1 MLPETLEPRKKPVT
15 IIHHAAN
22 CGHNEPPGSLS
33 ALERCLASGA
43 AVVEIDLIPTADGHF
58 ALLHDPNLEEDTTGT
73 GKAPQMKRAQI
84 ESLTYK
90 VNGKTTPEKIGFLEG
105 AVALLKDHPDTKRLQ
120 LDLKPFTPLTQGVLR
135 QFTTLINPVR
145 DRIQVTSPADW
156 AVRSLSRF
164 APDLSLGFDPLLYFD
179 LVDDEPRPEDVPPFR
194 IGAYGLRDD
203 HPLASF
209 EWGPLGDY
217 FSARAGA
224 LFVQAP
230 KGCEWYIRAEILKMG
245 LDAGFDWIDFL
256 HQRGSTVDAWTIDVT
271 QPAQIELA
279 KFLVD
284 RNVDELTTDRPARL
298 AAELPVETLV

>member
-164 APDLSLGFDPLLYFD
+164 APDLSLGFDPLLYS
-179 LVDDEPRPEDVPPFR
+179 
-194 IGAYGLRDD
+194 
-203 HPLASF
+203 PL
-209 EWGPLGDY
+209 PDGD
-217 FSARAGA
+217 RAI
-224 LFVQAP
+224 P
-230 KGCEWYIRAEILKMG
+230 CSPSCR
-245 LDAGFDWIDFL
+245 
-256 HQRGSTVDAWTIDVT
+256 RG
-271 QPAQIELA
+271 
-279 KFLVD
+279 
-284 RNVDELTTDRPARL
+284 R
-298 AAELPVETLV
+298 